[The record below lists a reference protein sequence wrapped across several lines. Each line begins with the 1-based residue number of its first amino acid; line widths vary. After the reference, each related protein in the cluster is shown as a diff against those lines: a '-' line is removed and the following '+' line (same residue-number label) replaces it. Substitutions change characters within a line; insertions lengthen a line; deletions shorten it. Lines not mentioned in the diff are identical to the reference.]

1 MFFLGIPLNNG
12 KNKRSINLDAEG
24 IETVES
30 FFVLSQ
36 RQFHW
41 SVSTE
46 LKLDI
51 KPGAFAIPLFRRDTC
66 SANNTYNNNDALVFT
81 KNTMK

>member
-30 FFVLSQ
+30 FFVSSQ
-36 RQFHW
+36 RQCHW
-41 SVSTE
+41 SVSIE

-51 KPGAFAIPLFRRDTC
+51 KPGAFAIPLFRRNTC
-66 SANNTYNNNDALVFT
+66 AANSTFNNNDALVFSN
-81 KNTMK
+81 NTT